1 MTNADKFKNI
11 FGLYATELWSMPE
24 KDFLKWLNSEAMNCS
39 EFPNSSDSISRQA
52 AIDALA
58 DMQCKS
64 DEDGYVWIIRSDA
77 WARIDALPSV
87 TPTKIVAQ
95 INFDNAKLKEI
106 VDEAVKRL
114 EEELEPKRKCG
125 KWEEK
130 EVHEKGTLEDIEEWQ
145 SARCSAC
152 GKYHTAPYMYY
163 FNNYNYCPNC
173 GAKMI

>member
-1 MTNADKFKNI
+1 M
-11 FGLYATELWSMPE
+11 
-24 KDFLKWLNSEAMNCS
+24 
-39 EFPNSSDSISRQA
+39 SDLIERQA

-58 DMQCKS
+58 DMHCKS

-87 TPTKIVAQ
+87 QPEPCEDAVSRKMAMDAITASTPYCFVPDDYHISV
-95 INFDNAKLKEI
+95 
-106 VDEAVKRL
+106 VDMEFRISTLPSVTPEQKR
-114 EEELEPKRKCG
+114 G

-163 FNNYNYCPNC
+163 FNNYNFCPNC
-173 GAKMI
+173 GAKMTEDV

>member
-1 MTNADKFKNI
+1 MSDTAI
-11 FGLYATELWSMPE
+11 EA
-24 KDFLKWLNSEAMNCS
+24 LKYS
-39 EFPNSSDSISRQA
+39 EFPNSSDCISRQA
-52 AIDALA
+52 VIDALA
-58 DMQCKS
+58 DMHCKS

-114 EEELEPKRKCG
+114 EEELEPKQEHG

-163 FNNYNYCPNC
+163 FNNYNFCPNC
-173 GAKMI
+173 GARMTKEDV

>member
-1 MTNADKFKNI
+1 MDLI
-11 FGLYATELWSMPE
+11 
-24 KDFLKWLNSEAMNCS
+24 D
-39 EFPNSSDSISRQA
+39 RQA

-58 DMQCKS
+58 DMHCKS
-64 DEDGYVWIIRSDA
+64 DEDGYIWIIRSDA

-87 TPTKIVAQ
+87 TPKQKT
-95 INFDNAKLKEI
+95 
-106 VDEAVKRL
+106 
-114 EEELEPKRKCG
+114 G

-130 EVHEKGTLEDIEEWQ
+130 AVSDEKVIDEWQ

-173 GAKMI
+173 GARMTDVKKVGIPRHGEVSRNKRKTKEKVLCENRMRSA

>member
-1 MTNADKFKNI
+1 MENDT
-11 FGLYATELWSMPE
+11 
-24 KDFLKWLNSEAMNCS
+24 
-39 EFPNSSDSISRQA
+39 ISRQA

-58 DMQCKS
+58 DMHCKS

-87 TPTKIVAQ
+87 TP
-95 INFDNAKLKEI
+95 
-106 VDEAVKRL
+106 
-114 EEELEPKRKCG
+114 KRKCG

-130 EVHEKGTLEDIEEWQ
+130 EVSDEKVIDEWQ

-163 FNNYNYCPNC
+163 FNNYNFCPNC
-173 GAKMI
+173 GARMTKEDV